1 MALVPASHSHS
12 TLFTQ
17 PPQPVRLTFLMA
29 MKTPFLGILLI
40 GSRKN
45 YLRYISDYTVTSFAE
60 LLRQTINEIGAEKW
74 AAICSDSTAVTK
86 NSRREIVTSIP
97 TMLDFNDVCHHLH
110 NTIKDITTLE
120 CFRWVCEPY
129 TEIGQTND
137 KHR

>member
-1 MALVPASHSHS
+1 
-12 TLFTQ
+12 
-17 PPQPVRLTFLMA
+17 MA

-40 GSRKN
+40 ESRKI
-45 YLRYISDYTVTSFAE
+45 YLRYISDYTVLMTFAE
-60 LLRQTINEIGAEKW
+60 LLRQTINEIGTEKW
-74 AAICSDSTAVTK
+74 AAICSDSTAVMK
-86 NSRREIVTSIP
+86 NSQREIVTSIP

-120 CFRWVCEPY
+120 SFRWVCEPY